1 MKLIQ
6 ITFAKIPAAAL
17 LAAILLLIATTRGRA
32 QETPTQDAP
41 ASPPPVAAAPAA
53 PTNNRVF
60 GVLPNYRTADGSLPH
75 APISARR
82 KLYIGFKDST
92 DYPIFFLGGF
102 FAAISQAEGSDPS
115 FGGGLRGYG
124 KRYAANLG
132 DQMIGNFMSESVY
145 PVLLRQDPRYFR
157 RGAGSGSSRTA
168 YALSRV
174 FVTRND
180 SGRRFFNFSEVLG
193 VATAVA
199 ISNTYSPD
207 ARQWRSNVQKFS
219 AQIAVDAI
227 GGVLKEFWP
236 DIKRKLFSHHKP

>member
-1 MKLIQ
+1 MKLIR
-6 ITFAKIPAAAL
+6 ITFARISAATL
-17 LAAILLLIATTRGRA
+17 LAAILLLAPTTTVWA
-32 QETPTQDAP
+32 QETPKQDAP
-41 ASPPPVAAAPAA
+41 ENPPPVAAAPAA

-75 APISARR
+75 SSISAKR
-82 KLYIGFKDST
+82 KFYIGFKDST

-102 FAAISQAEGSDPS
+102 FAAISQAEGSNPS
-115 FGGGLRGYG
+115 FGGGLQGYG

-132 DQMIGNFMSESVY
+132 DQMIGNFMSESIY
-145 PVLLRQDPRYFR
+145 PVLLHQDPRYFR
-157 RGAGSGSSRTA
+157 RGTGSGASRTA

-174 FVTRND
+174 FVARND

-207 ARQWRSNVQKFS
+207 AREWHSNVQKFS
-219 AQIAVDAI
+219 TQLATDAL

-236 DIKRKLFSHHKP
+236 DIKRKFFSHHKP